1 MNIWSLRAIFSDFY
15 SYFNIMKNTIS
26 LNRNEQFLN
35 VYKKGKRSYHK
46 YFTMYYIPNGLEFNR
61 LGFKVS
67 KKLAKAVKR
76 NRIRRLL
83 REGYRL
89 SESNLKSGYDI
100 ILAAREGALEVS
112 DFSYIKSVCDK
123 LFANAGLFKEQK
135 ITDTEK
141 I

>member
-1 MNIWSLRAIFSDFY
+1 
-15 SYFNIMKNTIS
+15 MKNTIS
-26 LNRNEQFLN
+26 LNRNEQFLK

-61 LGFKVS
+61 LGFKVG

-83 REGYRL
+83 RECYRL

-112 DFSYIKSVCDK
+112 DFSYITSVCEK
-123 LFANAGLFKEQK
+123 LFANAGLFKEQNV
-135 ITDTEK
+135 TDTEK